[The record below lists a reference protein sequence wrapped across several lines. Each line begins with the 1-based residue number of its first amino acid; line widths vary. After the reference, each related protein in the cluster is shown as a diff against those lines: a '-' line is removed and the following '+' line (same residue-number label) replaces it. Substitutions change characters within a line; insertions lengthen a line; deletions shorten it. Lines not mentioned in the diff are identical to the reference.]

1 MYASTSVTSS
11 LETCNL
17 GGIPVAWYQSLSLL
31 HHHHQALFPL
41 PADSPEPALLA
52 WVAGHFCAL
61 RHQSQ
66 SPGEE
71 VSLILCEGLDAD
83 PLGFVCSDDA
93 FSLYLLSISS
103 DDAHPARFHS
113 LRAGMDSTPV
123 DPPSLPPFICHTLL
137 VSGLA
142 ARLQLLRG

>member
-103 DDAHPARFHS
+103 DDAHQHAFTLCEQAWIPR
-113 LRAGMDSTPV
+113 LWTL
-123 DPPSLPPFICHTLL
+123 PPSLPLSATPFL
-137 VSGLA
+137 SRGL
-142 ARLQLLRG
+142 RRGCSY